1 MNDLLI
7 GVITGDIVNSRK
19 LSPSIWLKKI
29 KKVLKRNKIVARKW
43 EIFQGDMFQIVIAP
57 ELALVTAIEIK
68 STIKEEK
75 DIDVRIAIGLGTQN
89 YEAKKVTESNGEA
102 FVNSGISFEN
112 LKKNKLSIQTPWD
125 EFNEEWN
132 VIFQIASLTMDNW
145 APMTAIIFNAALT
158 NPKLTQSELAKK
170 LKRTQGT
177 ISEGLSRAG
186 YDEIV
191 QLLDLYEKHVRQKIN

>member
-170 LKRTQGT
+170 LKRTQST
-177 ISEGLSRAG
+177 ISEGLGRAG

>member
-29 KKVLKRNKIVARKW
+29 KKVLKRNKIASRKW
-43 EIFQGDMFQIVIAP
+43 EIFQGDMFQIEIAA
-57 ELALVTAIEIK
+57 ELSLITAIEIK
-68 STIKEEK
+68 STIKEER

-132 VIFQIASLTMDNW
+132 TILQITSLTMDNW

-158 NPKLTQSELAKK
+158 NPNLTQSKLAKK

-186 YDEIV
+186 YEEIV
-191 QLLDLYEKHVRQKIN
+191 QLLNLYEKQLRQKIN